1 MSFSKYIVPIIIF
14 SCIVYACSTSNR
26 YNSSSGKDEP
36 VVIANDSLE
45 YEIVIMD
52 PGFNRYLTSI
62 ARPVGFYSQTY
73 LETKNRFYVT
83 AWNNR
88 ANNPSLY
95 NPIIYANVIDYD
107 PNVDYGY
114 EVNYQL
120 FNYFEFVEQKYRI
133 KIR

>member
-1 MSFSKYIVPIIIF
+1 MNFLKSIVSIIIF
-14 SCIVYACSTSNR
+14 SSIVYACSTTNLI
-26 YNSSSGKDEP
+26 NSTSEKDKP

-52 PGFNRYLTSI
+52 PGFNRYLTTT

-88 ANNPSLY
+88 ASNPSLY
-95 NPIIYANVIDYD
+95 YPNIYANIIDYD
-107 PNVDYGY
+107 SNVDYGY

-120 FNYFEFVEQKYRI
+120 FNYFEFIQQKYRI